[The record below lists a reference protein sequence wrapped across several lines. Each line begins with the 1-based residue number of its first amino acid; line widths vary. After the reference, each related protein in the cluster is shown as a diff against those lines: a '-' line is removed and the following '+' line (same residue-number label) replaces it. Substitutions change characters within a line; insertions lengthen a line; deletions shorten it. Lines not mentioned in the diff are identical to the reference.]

1 MDPFVKLDALSQA
14 ELVKRRQVKPIELVE
29 ASIRRIEKVNPALNA
44 VILPLFEE
52 ARKAAKGALPEG
64 PFTGV
69 PILLKDLLS
78 PLAGVPMTCGSA
90 FLKDFIPDHDSE
102 VVARIKKAG
111 FVIVGKT
118 NTPEFGIPPT
128 TEPKFLG
135 ATRNPWNLERTPG
148 GSSGGAGAAVAA
160 GLVPLAGGSDGGGSI
175 RIPAACCGVFGL
187 KPTRGRVT
195 LGPDL
200 GDIMS
205 GFVTEHALTRSVRD
219 SAAFLDVISGPMAGD
234 PYWAPPHPGSFLEET
249 KREPGRLRIAFTAK
263 SLLGGATHPDALQAL
278 REAVKLLQDLGHEVT
293 EVPLP
298 EGGTSLFEAFLIVW
312 SSGAATSVEGWA
324 RRLGKKPAPEFFEP
338 LTWALRE
345 LGLQKSGPDYLLA
358 FQVLHRFSR
367 EVAEAFERFDLWLT
381 PTLAEPPLP
390 LGTLDAPPEN
400 PLQGFFRAAE
410 FVPFTALANL
420 TGQPAMSV
428 PLFWNQE
435 GLPLG
440 VHFIARFG
448 DEATLLKLA
457 AQLEK
462 ARPWAERHPPVS
474 AFS

>member
-1 MDPFVKLDALSQA
+1 
-14 ELVKRRQVKPIELVE
+14 
-29 ASIRRIEKVNPALNA
+29 
-44 VILPLFEE
+44 
-52 ARKAAKGALPEG
+52 
-64 PFTGV
+64 
-69 PILLKDLLS
+69 
-78 PLAGVPMTCGSA
+78 
-90 FLKDFIPDHDSE
+90 
-102 VVARIKKAG
+102 
-111 FVIVGKT
+111 
-118 NTPEFGIPPT
+118 
-128 TEPKFLG
+128 
-135 ATRNPWNLERTPG
+135 
-148 GSSGGAGAAVAA
+148 
-160 GLVPLAGGSDGGGSI
+160 
-175 RIPAACCGVFGL
+175 
-187 KPTRGRVT
+187 
-195 LGPDL
+195 
-200 GDIMS
+200 
-205 GFVTEHALTRSVRD
+205 
-219 SAAFLDVISGPMAGD
+219 
-234 PYWAPPHPGSFLEET
+234 
-249 KREPGRLRIAFTAK
+249 
-263 SLLGGATHPDALQAL
+263 L